1 MQACKNIA
9 KRSINAEN
17 NFINSVMEQFNFTKN
32 EAEKILSVYKK
43 HKLIKIDYVT
53 GQFQLKMVGFGT
65 NILWKM
71 RWKNKK
77 LLRSWKGSFSFRFPP
92 NKITHSKY
100 LKSKIIFI
108 DNVVI
113 IPYTIK

>member
-53 GQFQLKMVGFGT
+53 GQFQLKDGRFWDEYPM
-65 NILWKM
+65 
-71 RWKNKK
+71 KNALEK
-77 LLRSWKGSFSFRFPP
+77 
-92 NKITHSKY
+92 
-100 LKSKIIFI
+100 
-108 DNVVI
+108 
-113 IPYTIK
+113 